1 MNLMV
6 SREFLS
12 GRFSVQQGPA
22 WFQWLPH
29 LPGIQNETHGTDQ
42 SQLDSQLET
51 EMSSQALPRTPY
63 LADHQWVKRNAYY

>member
-12 GRFSVQQGPA
+12 GRFSVQQGPS

-42 SQLDSQLET
+42 SQLDSQ
-51 EMSSQALPRTPY
+51 
-63 LADHQWVKRNAYY
+63 